1 MLVSVGA
8 YSQNLAKYN
17 WTPLPFS
24 VGANAYIDLTRLDG
38 DKVSGFRVV
47 TLLSFEEITSAQMWG
62 LSAVEELSINCSKG
76 TFQYL
81 KTTWTDRKMAAGK
94 VEKVFNAPQ
103 KTPTRIT
110 DVMDGTFAR
119 RLFRYL
125 CA

>member
-1 MLVSVGA
+1 MALKS
-8 YSQNLAKYN
+8 N
-17 WTPLPFS
+17 
-24 VGANAYIDLTRLDG
+24 
-38 DKVSGFRVV
+38 FRVV

-62 LSAVEELSINCSKG
+62 LSAVEELPINCSKG
-76 TFQYL
+76 TFQYQ
-81 KTTWTDRKMAAGK
+81 KTTWTERKMAAGK